1 MATFSDIATLML
13 CFFVLLL
20 SFANMDVQN
29 FRTALGSVK
38 EAFGVQFKIRG
49 SHEALSSSPVELSD
63 VQMLP
68 PSIHELA
75 ATEDEV
81 VSIVEAF
88 IQRRGLAEA
97 LEVSSDPRGVVVR
110 AKDHVL
116 FDSGQARLKDGA
128 VPVLD
133 AMTELFHAFNGRLAI
148 EGHTDNRP
156 INTSQFPS
164 NWELSAARA
173 SAVLR
178 FMSQGGLDPALVYIA
193 GYAHMRPVVPNTT
206 DEARAR
212 NRRVEFVFEYLRAN
226 DRDTEEAFDVDR
238 LRRAALGPGSDETRA
253 VTAVDAGAE
262 TQPSP
267 TTD

>member
-38 EAFGVQFKIRG
+38 AAFGVQFKVNG
-49 SHEALSSSPVELSD
+49 SYEALSSSPVELAD
-63 VQMLP
+63 VQMVP
-68 PSIHELA
+68 PNIHELTA
-75 ATEDEV
+75 SEDEV
-81 VSIVEAF
+81 VSIVEEF
-88 IQRRGLAEA
+88 IERRGLGEA
-97 LEVSSDPRGVVVR
+97 LEVSGDPRGVIVR

-133 AMTELFHAFNGRLAI
+133 AMTELFRAFNGRLAI

-156 INTSQFPS
+156 ISTPQFPS

-173 SAVLR
+173 AAVLR
-178 FMSQGGLDPALVYIA
+178 FMSQDGLDPALVYIA
-193 GYAHMRPVVPNTT
+193 GYAHMRPVVPNAT

-212 NRRVEFVFEYLRAN
+212 NRRVEFVFEYLRG
-226 DRDTEEAFDVDR
+226 TEREADQAFDVDR
-238 LRRAALGPGSDETRA
+238 LREAALGPGADEGRA
-253 VTAVDAGAE
+253 VTAGDAGAGP
-262 TQPSP
+262 QPIAP
-267 TTD
+267 EH